1 MEENKNLT
9 EVSSENENSQKRGL
23 GFKKKVIIIIAALLA
38 AIAFCVISVGLLQ
51 PNDNDGGGR
60 KVYPPIDEALLSDTK
75 PEGFD
80 IMEYDEYTQ
89 RHNISVFYKKDS
101 IKQSIT
107 DDVVNNYGEAF
118 AVVYNVIVAI
128 RNGDATT
135 YNFYMGKKEFEKDSF
150 TQQQI
155 YDILITFQ
163 PGYTDDEEVTYDKA
177 VFKVEYKIHEN
188 NGTYRNNIESDA
200 SRPIYFIVDNSSG
213 EMRVTD
219 MIEP

>member
-1 MEENKNLT
+1 MEENNNLT
-9 EVSSENENSQKRGL
+9 EAPAENAKVKKKGL
-23 GFKKKVIIIIAALLA
+23 GFKKKLIIIIVALFV
-38 AIAFCVISVGLLQ
+38 AIAACVVAVGLLA
-51 PNDNDGGGR
+51 PNDDNDAGR
-60 KVYPPIDEALLSDTK
+60 KVYPPIDEALLSETK

-80 IMEYDEYTQ
+80 IMEYEEYTQ
-89 RHNISVFYKKDS
+89 KHDITIFYKKDS
-101 IKQSIT
+101 IEQSVT
-107 DDVVNNYGEAF
+107 DDIVNNYGDAF
-118 AVVYNVIVAI
+118 SVVYNVIVAI

-135 YNFYMGKKEFEKDSF
+135 YNFYMGKKALKKDSF

-155 YDILITFQ
+155 YDILVTFQ
-163 PGYTDDEEVTYDKA
+163 PGYTDDEELSYDKE